1 MGHPGSPE
9 LQVVC
14 APVCSPPFLVPLSAS
29 AQPPFAHRARSTQ
42 FLLSLSLEPTL
53 ALSEV
58 LGPVTTLSHRSVSR
72 FLFSHSDR
80 LSPYTQR
87 TVTIVHGRTS
97 RKYCCHWATAE
108 GVLRSR
114 STGHPNKRLPARTL
128 ASPCG
133 PKDSA
138 ARSEPLSPVILSERR
153 PTTKHTTHVVV
164 RPSSQPARHFNL
176 AFRTGP
182 DDHSAAN
189 TQDKPTID

>member
-1 MGHPGSPE
+1 MLFWPSKFGKKTAHIRLLGLGAVVDHSGGRPRLPACLPVVEVLPDLCEPEDRAVGHPGGPE

-87 TVTIVHGRTS
+87 TVTIVHGRAS

-108 GVLRSR
+108 GILRFR
-114 STGHPNKRLPARTL
+114 PTARPNKRLSARTL
-128 ASPCG
+128 ASPRG
-133 PKDSA
+133 P
-138 ARSEPLSPVILSERR
+138 
-153 PTTKHTTHVVV
+153 
-164 RPSSQPARHFNL
+164 
-176 AFRTGP
+176 
-182 DDHSAAN
+182 
-189 TQDKPTID
+189 